1 MARPPRTDTAVSLC
15 PDRAPWEPQPNE
27 PAIWYTRFAEYLRLG
42 PTRTMQR
49 VRDNLCQETGKTSYK
64 CGGHWSVAAQKWRW
78 QERARAWD
86 IDQCQRYA
94 DERRTMEV
102 ALHMRRLEIYNEGI
116 EMCLDTLRAANLA
129 AMTQEQ
135 ARAMFGQMSRFLI
148 KLLREERIEC
158 ESYRYLDD
166 EAAAVHL
173 TADDLIAA
181 QRALQQRMNAVQGD
195 AKVSEGTPAQPAV

>member
-1 MARPPRTDTAVSLC
+1 MSRPPRTDIGLPLAS
-15 PDRAPWEPQPNE
+15 DRAPWEPQPNE
-27 PAIWYTRFAEYLRLG
+27 SSIWYTRFAEYLRLG

-49 VRDNLCQETGKTSYK
+49 VRDNLCSEMGKDSYR
-64 CGGHWSVAAQKWRW
+64 CGGHWSRAAQKWRW
-78 QERARAWD
+78 RERARAWD
-86 IDQCQRYA
+86 MDQCQRYA
-94 DERRTMEV
+94 SERRTMEI

-158 ESYRYLDD
+158 ETYRYLDD
-166 EAAAVHL
+166 EKADVTI

-181 QRALQQRMNAVQGD
+181 QRALQHRMHTLQGD
-195 AKVSEGTPAQPAV
+195 